1 MRLWLMELS
10 DRSDDNKIAVILE
23 TGVAI
28 ICSSDVIG
36 RCENKNEIKK
46 DDTRQLHQYCRC
58 IVLPFGRT

>member
-1 MRLWLMELS
+1 MELS
-10 DRSDDNKIAVILE
+10 DRSDDNKIVVILE

-28 ICSSDVIG
+28 ICSSDVVIG

-58 IVLPFGRT
+58 IVMPFGRT